1 MIKKILKKYN
11 TIPIIIIVSLFI
23 SQPLLWKNF
32 DIYYDDGIQHIA
44 RAISTYTSIKNST
57 NPTVLSNLTNGFGY
71 SWNLFYGPLS
81 SILIIIC
88 RLITSNFINGYKLAL
103 FLGVQLSRIKHV

>member
-57 NPTVLSNLTNGFGY
+57 NPFGY

>member
-44 RAISTYTSIKNST
+44 RAISTYTKFDKSNCSFKLNKWIWIQLEFILWSIIFN
-57 NPTVLSNLTNGFGY
+57 
-71 SWNLFYGPLS
+71 
-81 SILIIIC
+81 
-88 RLITSNFINGYKLAL
+88 INYYL
-103 FLGVQLSRIKHV
+103 